1 MASEEFINSRVF
13 SEIGYSRRVRFKHRR
28 LPSPNFAMITCV
40 IILALLSLLIAT
52 DPEPGES
59 RSNDDIP
66 VRVAMPTIH
75 APAP

>member
-1 MASEEFINSRVF
+1 
-13 SEIGYSRRVRFKHRR
+13 
-28 LPSPNFAMITCV
+28 MITSV

-59 RSNDDIP
+59 RSNADIP
-66 VRVAMPTIH
+66 VRVAMPTIP